1 MTSGS
6 GADVKIDSAHAPD
19 PAVNSFLAHLV
30 SERRLS
36 NHTVDAYRRDL
47 GRLDEWRTTRAAGS
61 WKRLKSGDARA
72 FAATLHSKGLS
83 GRSIARALS
92 AARSFY
98 VWMRREKMVSSD
110 PFAGISAP
118 KSSKK
123 LPQTLSAEQA
133 TALVSIEGDDFLSVR
148 DRAMI
153 ELMYSSGLRLSEVRR
168 RGRTGALH
176 QCQRHTSW
184 PARRADSSAS
194 VGDQARAASG
204 RPPAHAA
211 PLVCES
217 HAGVERRLACG
228 AGTTGARQHN
238 DDRGLYASRLSA
250 PVQGVRRIPPARAK
264 TTARR
269 CQK

>member
-1 MTSGS
+1 MTSAS
-6 GADVKIDSAHAPD
+6 GTDVDVNIDGENAPD
-19 PAVNSFLAHLV
+19 PAIKSFLAHLV

-36 NHTVDAYRRDL
+36 THTVDAYRRDL
-47 GRLDEWRTTRAAGS
+47 ARLNEWRTTRAAGS

-98 VWMRREKMVSSD
+98 AWMRREKMVTGD

-148 DRAMI
+148 DRAII
-153 ELMYSSGLRLSEVRR
+153 ELRIQDADRSGRAPR
-168 RGRTGALH
+168 
-176 QCQRHTSW
+176 
-184 PARRADSSAS
+184 ARRDQHMAQSA
-194 VGDQARAASG
+194 Q
-204 RPPAHAA
+204 
-211 PLVCES
+211 
-217 HAGVERRLACG
+217 RRSC
-228 AGTTGARQHN
+228 
-238 DDRGLYASRLSA
+238 
-250 PVQGVRRIPPARAK
+250 
-264 TTARR
+264 
-269 CQK
+269 